1 MDKKLNH
8 SDLSTLFSKESA
20 LSAAKAELFTK
31 NFFDLIIEGL
41 EKDGIVKIN
50 GLGTFKVV
58 DVASRSSVNVNTGE
72 KFEIKGHR
80 KIAFLPA
87 DTLKNKVNQPF
98 AMFEPVEISDDY
110 VDTGDS
116 AAEESVEESNEPTSE
131 SCEPQT
137 VAAVE
142 TVEPE
147 NPTES
152 SPAVELKEPVVSEE
166 PVEEVADTPESEPAV
181 TIEATEDSNNEE
193 TASEPVTDK
202 EKEAPKAVKQHKKS
216 RMGVTITLISLFVV
230 SLSVVGIYYFIVPKN
245 NMLKRDNLIIQKS
258 LAAINEP
265 AKEAVKEEIIPQY
278 TVVEESV
285 AIDTIQTVE
294 PEEIVEQKA
303 EKQPSED
310 IFVILPELTTRPL
323 SSITESDTTLYKIV
337 GEIATHR
344 VASNETLTRIA
355 LKYYN
360 DKRFWPYIVHYN
372 KMGNHNRLE
381 IGMTL
386 KIPRLVTK

>member
-110 VDTGDS
+110 VDTDDS
-116 AAEESVEESNEPTSE
+116 AAEESVEESNEPINE
-131 SCEPQT
+131 SSEPQT
-137 VAAVE
+137 VAVVE
-142 TVEPE
+142 DVEPE

-152 SPAVELKEPVVSEE
+152 SPAVESEEPVVSEE
-166 PVEEVADTPESEPAV
+166 PIEKVADTPEAEPAV
-181 TIEATEDSNNEE
+181 TIEATEESNNEE
-193 TASEPVTDK
+193 TVSEPVADK
-202 EKEAPKAVKQHKKS
+202 EKEAPKSVKRHKKS
-216 RMGVTITLISLFVV
+216 RIGVTITLISIFVV
-230 SLSVVGIYYFIVPKN
+230 SLSVVGIYYFIVSQN

-258 LAAINEP
+258 LAAINDP
-265 AKEAVKEEIIPQY
+265 AKEAVKEEIIPQD

-285 AIDTIQTVE
+285 AIDTIQIVE

-303 EKQPSED
+303 EEQPSED
-310 IFVILPELTTRPL
+310 IFVILPELTARPL